1 MYPDEEETNQNAK
14 KIRFDFAFKFLFF
27 FPNLSFILIGK
38 EIKINNKQ
46 FFFMNDFIVNKFV
59 NNNNNKFVNNNNN
72 YNNNN
77 NNNNTHT
84 HTHSHPHRLRYHQ

>member
-59 NNNNNKFVNNNNN
+59 NNNNN
-72 YNNNN
+72 YNNN